1 MKHKSPESSAY
12 HVEEAVGHV
21 IRRVHQRATSIF
33 LDVMSETGLTP
44 TQFAALAK
52 LHDEGAL
59 SQNHLGRLTAMDP
72 ATTQGVI
79 RRLVERGLIQRA
91 ADETDRRRAVL
102 RLSEAGEELA
112 EKAISL
118 GFDVTNRVLEPLSPR
133 ERARFVSLLERL
145 L

>member
-1 MKHKSPESSAY
+1 MSDENDTKIY
-12 HVEEAVGHV
+12 HVEEAIGHV
-21 IRRVHQRATSIF
+21 VRRVHQRATSIF

-91 ADETDRRRAVL
+91 ADEADRRRAVL
-102 RLSEAGEELA
+102 RLTKAGEELTQRA
-112 EKAISL
+112 VSL

-133 ERARFVSLLERL
+133 ERARLVSLLERL
-145 L
+145 V